1 MIQTQEQWRHTLEA
15 AGCETDQIDRILDLM
30 SAGMREDVL
39 CQLKKQRCVCME
51 QLHENQ
57 RKVDQLDRL
66 IREQKKGW

>member
-1 MIQTQEQWRHTLEA
+1 MEA

>member
-1 MIQTQEQWRHTLEA
+1 MQEQEQWRQSLAA
-15 AGCETDQIDRILDLM
+15 AGCGAEQIERILCLL

-66 IREQKKGW
+66 IHEEKKGL

>member
-1 MIQTQEQWRHTLEA
+1 MIQAQEQWRQTLAA
-15 AGCETDQIDRILDLM
+15 AGCGAGQIERILGLL
-30 SAGMREDVL
+30 SAGMQEDVL

-66 IREQKKGW
+66 IRAQKKGW

>member
-1 MIQTQEQWRHTLEA
+1 MLTA
-15 AGCETDQIDRILDLM
+15 AGCGAEQIERILGLL
-30 SAGMREDVL
+30 SADMQEDVL

-66 IREQKKGW
+66 IRAQKKGW

>member
-1 MIQTQEQWRHTLEA
+1 METYFEA
-15 AGCETDQIDRILDLM
+15 AGCEEEQIERILDLL
-30 SAGMREDVL
+30 SAGMQEDVL

>member
-1 MIQTQEQWRHTLEA
+1 MEA
-15 AGCETDQIDRILDLM
+15 AGCETDQIERILGLL

-57 RKVDQLDRL
+57 RKVDRLDRL
-66 IREQKKGW
+66 IREQQKGW

>member
-1 MIQTQEQWRHTLEA
+1 MEA

-66 IREQKKGW
+66 IREQQKGW

>member
-1 MIQTQEQWRHTLEA
+1 MEA
-15 AGCETDQIDRILDLM
+15 AGCETDQIERILGLL

-39 CQLKKQRCVCME
+39 CQLKKQRCACME

-66 IREQKKGW
+66 IREQQKGW